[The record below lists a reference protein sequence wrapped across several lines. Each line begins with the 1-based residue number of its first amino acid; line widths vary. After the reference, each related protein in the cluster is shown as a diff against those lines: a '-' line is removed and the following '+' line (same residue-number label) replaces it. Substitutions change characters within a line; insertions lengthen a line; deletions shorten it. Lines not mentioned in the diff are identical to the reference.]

1 MPSPLL
7 CTTTLLLLAAGT
19 PLCAAEVDIP
29 LANAGFEDGWPVV
42 APTAD
47 SVNEKAK
54 ITGEVAKGWGDNS
67 SWADVKVAY
76 SAATTDPHRGKTAQR
91 IHVARVASGAVQY
104 VQAVPFAAGRVYA
117 FSVWMR
123 GRPGDTVSLLL
134 RRQGAPY
141 TQYAGTDATLSA
153 EWREYTVEGVV
164 PEEVDGMVML
174 RMSQAMDIQV
184 DDARLTDISAAAT
197 DAPPHVG
204 NLVAGGSFEA
214 GMPFGWST
222 RIEGAP
228 LWEWLDAR
236 PVVDTTVAHGGAAS
250 YRIDVPSGA
259 SASLRSPLI
268 RPNVLRPHAASVWVK
283 ASHPDTHVRV
293 ELEKTGIARD
303 VSVGTAWQR
312 VDIAG
317 TLPFQRWTRLRIWTR
332 APDGAEPDPTAVSL
346 WVDGVQVEEA
356 AQPSAEYRPAMPF
369 EATLGLGRP
378 GSIVF
383 DGEAAAVA
391 LNVVPAPPAGA
402 TLRLAV
408 VDAFGDS
415 HAVEPVALPAASFP
429 LPDFAKRPR
438 GVFKLTGT
446 VVDAAGAP
454 LTAPVQLVW
463 SRLPKPREIAPEQSY
478 FGIHMPLAADYVA
491 VARATGTRWVRL
503 HDASMLTKWP
513 ITETAPGQWEFYDRS
528 IDAAHQG
535 GLAVLGML
543 DGAPRWTSTITR
555 EGYWGIWHLPDRP
568 DAPAQWENYVRTIV
582 GHYRGRV
589 AAWEMWN
596 EPWGEWWS
604 GAGGT
609 PELYGRLM
617 KIAYTAAKQA
627 DPAATFVGVDSYRG
641 HDRWHDGVLAEAG
654 LGSFDAFSFHDYAD
668 SLYGGP
674 ESQARLQTDLFNRV
688 QARHGTP
695 KPLWNTEGGA
705 MSVGS
710 FYAPDTGGQAVRRQ
724 LAQAV
729 RYDVTMMAAGVKMFC
744 LYAIHADPAM
754 GEIDCRVTEHDRAIK
769 PILAARAV
777 LASFV
782 DGAGTPVRSEPV
794 PGVDLHRYPIR
805 EKAIVALA
813 WSHDGG
819 AHALPVAAGVQVLDV
834 LGNPLVV
841 RAGSV
846 VVDTEPVYLVMPAP

>member
-1 MPSPLL
+1 MPSPFMR
-7 CTTTLLLLAAGT
+7 TATLLLLASGGL
-19 PLCAAEVDIP
+19 LCAAEVEIP
-29 LANAGFEDGWPVV
+29 LANAGFEDGWPAV

-47 SVNEKAK
+47 SVNDKAK

-91 IHVARVASGAVQY
+91 IHVGRVASGAVQY
-104 VQAVPFAAGRVYA
+104 VQGVPFAQGRVYC

-153 EWREYTVEGVV
+153 EWREYTVEGEVS
-164 PEEVDGMVML
+164 EAVDGMVML

-184 DDARLTDISAAAT
+184 DDARLVDISAAAS

-222 RIEGAP
+222 RLEGAP
-228 LWEWLDAR
+228 RWEWLDPR
-236 PVVDTTVAHGGAAS
+236 PVVDATMAHDGSAS
-250 YRIDVPSGA
+250 YRIDVPSGDRA
-259 SASLRSPLI
+259 VLRSPLI
-268 RPNVLRPHAASVWVK
+268 HPNVLRPHSAAVWLK
-283 ASHPDTHVRV
+283 ASRRDTWARV
-293 ELEKTGIARD
+293 ELEKTGIGRD

-312 VDIAG
+312 VVIAG
-317 TLPFQRWTRLRIWTR
+317 TVPFQRWTRLSIATR
-332 APDGAEPDPTAVSL
+332 APDGAASDPKAVSL

-356 AQPSAEYRPAMPF
+356 AEPAAAYAPAMPW
-369 EATLGLGRP
+369 EATMTIGRP

-383 DGEAAAVA
+383 DGEAVAVA
-391 LNVVPAPPAGA
+391 LNVVPEPPAGA
-402 TLRLAV
+402 KLRLEA
-408 VDAFGDS
+408 VDAFGGH
-415 HAVEPVALPAASFP
+415 HAMTPVALPAASFP
-429 LPDFAKRPR
+429 LPAIAERPR

-446 VVDAAGAP
+446 VEDAAGKA
-454 LTAPVQLVW
+454 LAAPVELVW

-513 ITETAPGQWEFYDRS
+513 FTETAPGQWEFYDRS
-528 IDAAHQG
+528 IDAAHDG

-543 DGAPRWTSTITR
+543 DGAPRWTSSKTR
-555 EGYWGIWHLPDRP
+555 EGYWGIWHLPDLP
-568 DAPAQWENYVRTIV
+568 DAPAKWENYVRTIV

-596 EPWGEWWS
+596 EPWGEWWT
-604 GAGGT
+604 GNGGT

-617 KIAYTAAKQA
+617 KTAYAAAKQA

-641 HDRWHDGVLAEAG
+641 HDAWHDGVLATAG
-654 LGSFDAFSFHDYAD
+654 TGSYDAFSFHDYAD

-674 ESQARLQTDLFNRV
+674 ESQARLQADLFTAA

-705 MSVGS
+705 MQVGS
-710 FYAPDTGGQAVRRQ
+710 FYAPETGGMAVRRQ

-729 RYDVTMMAAGVKMFC
+729 RYDVTMMAAGVRLFC
-744 LYAIHADPAM
+744 IYAIHSDPAM
-754 GEIDCRVTEHDRAIK
+754 GEIDTRLTEHDRAIK
-769 PILAARAV
+769 PLLAARAV

-794 PGVDLHRYPIR
+794 PGLDVHTYPTR
-805 EKAIVALA
+805 EKTTVALA
-813 WSHDGG
+813 WSHDGET
-819 AHALPVAAGVQVLDV
+819 HALPVARGVRVLDV
-834 LGNPLVV
+834 MGNPLAV
-841 RAGSV
+841 RDGAV
-846 VVDTEPVYLVMPAP
+846 AVDTEPVYLIAPAP